1 MEIPQHIART
11 IASEILEKF
20 ERVYDD
26 YIYPSLK
33 IDSKH
38 YLHHL
43 TEEALDEIRN
53 LMEVTDET
61 MYPIVK
67 RRQVTKRRWLNR
79 ELDPSKKSGFHK
91 EVDDIARHLYEN
103 HSIEK
108 FKAVYDVEN
117 LDMLRLKKME
127 ELKTWSKDNDA
138 MMIEFPYIKTKQN
151 NSILVAMTNDIHYLI
166 YKTIKVECPK
176 GEQASVIY
184 VPNSITNFPYD
195 PTNRIKINTNELVD
209 DKFFQSIYFIDD
221 KTKFESRIKVE
232 ALEEGLLRE
241 NLKMLNERDQ
251 EILIYLMS
259 LKHEALY
266 QPVPMVVEI
275 GDIVRAVYRNDSKKS
290 YMAVK
295 ESLIKMDFIE
305 VRVID
310 EKTLRSTKTEIFY
323 NVTIEEDEI
332 SGKEVARI
340 IFSENLIHEF
350 VKNQTVSIYNNKII
364 DTFQLKS
371 SKVLIYVLQRQRFLY
386 ATQKDEPNPIV
397 FHTNLNFFRGALVFG
412 SKRRANQIRIIEE
425 TLNEIMKSGITLQSY
440 TRNGDNFTLVFH
452 PFSEEER
459 VGMSKGEHH
468 ASHFLSNQP

>member
-1 MEIPQHIART
+1 MTATGILLWELIYGTTTIEAKSGYEMTYEGELKQLEIIHTLNKIHPIDLVATFLAQGIPPQFEANVDELVN
-11 IASEILEKF
+11 EITEKWIP
-20 ERVYDD
+20 E
-26 YIYPSLK
+26 
-33 IDSKH
+33 
-38 YLHHL
+38 
-43 TEEALDEIRN
+43 
-53 LMEVTDET
+53 
-61 MYPIVK
+61 IVK
-67 RRQVTKRRWLNR
+67 RKLAEYADVFCEKGYFNLEQTRKILLSARNNGLKLRNHCDWLAH
-79 ELDPSKKSGFHK
+79 SGGT
-91 EVDDIARHLYEN
+91 
-103 HSIEK
+103 
-108 FKAVYDVEN
+108 
-117 LDMLRLKKME
+117 RL
-127 ELKTWSKDNDA
+127 S
-138 MMIEFPYIKTKQN
+138 
-151 NSILVAMTNDIHYLI
+151 
-166 YKTIKVECPK
+166 
-176 GEQASVIY
+176 
-184 VPNSITNFPYD
+184 
-195 PTNRIKINTNELVD
+195 
-209 DKFFQSIYFIDD
+209 
-221 KTKFESRIKVE
+221 
-232 ALEEGLLRE
+232 
-241 NLKMLNERDQ
+241 
-251 EILIYLMS
+251 
-259 LKHEALY
+259 
-266 QPVPMVVEI
+266 VEI

-412 SKRRANQIRIIEE
+412 SIRRANQIRIIEE

-459 VGMSKGEHH
+459 VGMSKGEHR